1 MKIQKIDLANPNY
14 PKLLKEI
21 YDPPKQLY
29 VWGDLRA
36 EENYPLAI
44 VGTRKISSY
53 GKQVTTELTRNLAKA
68 GLTIISGLALGVDGL
83 AHQACLDVGGRTIAV
98 LGSGLK
104 RIYPALHQK
113 LAEKI
118 VLSGGAVISEYEPN
132 QGPTKWTF
140 PLRNRIVA
148 GMSLGTL
155 VIEAPEGSG
164 ALITASC
171 SLELGREV
179 FAVPGN
185 IYQQN
190 SFGNNQLLKTGAKV
204 VTSTQDVLDAF
215 NLELATEKKEIKAA
229 NEEEKIILAILINE
243 PLSIDEII
251 KQSKLEASIISST
264 LVMMEMMGKIKN
276 LGGGKY
282 GI

>member
-1 MKIQKIDLANPNY
+1 MEIKKIDLNNPNY
-14 PKLLKEI
+14 PKLLKQI

-36 EENYPLAI
+36 EENYPLAV

-53 GKQVTTELTRNLAKA
+53 GKQATTDLTRNLAKA

-83 AHQACLDVGGRTIAV
+83 AHQSCLDVGGRTIAV
-98 LGSGLK
+98 LGSGLNK
-104 RIYPALHQK
+104 IYPALHQK

-118 VLSGGAVISEYEPN
+118 VHTGGAVISEYEPD

-179 FAVPGN
+179 FAVPGS
-185 IYQQN
+185 IYSQN
-190 SFGNNQLLKTGAKV
+190 SFGNNQLIKTGAKV
-204 VTSTQDVLDAF
+204 VTSAQDVLDAF

-229 NEEEKIILAILINE
+229 NQEEKIILTILANE
-243 PLSIDEII
+243 PLCIDEII
-251 KQSKLEASIISST
+251 KQSKLEASIVSST
-264 LVMMEMMGKIKN
+264 LVIMEMMGKIKN
-276 LGGGKY
+276 LGQGK
-282 GI
+282 